1 MKRLLSIALLA
12 GVVLAGSGAMACEKH
27 INGHQNSSDTNTEG
41 TKKESRLAPAQLI
54 HPRESSSCLASHS
67 STSSNV

>member
-12 GVVLAGSGAMACEKH
+12 GVVLAGCGAMACEKH

-41 TKKESRLAPAQLI
+41 AKK
-54 HPRESSSCLASHS
+54 
-67 STSSNV
+67 

>member
-1 MKRLLSIALLA
+1 MKCLLSIALLA

-41 TKKESRLAPAQLI
+41 AKK
-54 HPRESSSCLASHS
+54 
-67 STSSNV
+67 